1 MTRSRSHTRLAFATA
16 LLLAPLAELPAAAP
30 ALHGFSTIQADPIGR
45 KLQSAMI
52 WADPLQNKPGVAIAF
67 RKTFALPVKPR
78 QAAFHLFADAR
89 YVLWVNG
96 TYVERGP
103 NRFQP
108 NGPEYDTIDLAPCLQ
123 AGTNAIAVLVVGD
136 LSGGKVMQHAP
147 GLTAELDVE
156 GKELFHTDA
165 GWKWSAGT
173 RFRRVEAS
181 WPDLGESVVDA
192 RVEDGDWTQTDYRDV
207 PWKPAAPIGGGAW
220 GGLSARRMALL
231 REKPVA
237 VTLANGT
244 ALPVTLSAGAKL
256 EIQQQANRASVSAAG
271 IRGRGRH
278 GVGHRAFWR
287 SLPGEGRS
295 SAPLHH

>member
-220 GGLSARRMALL
+220 GGLSARRM
-231 REKPVA
+231 V
-237 VTLANGT
+237 
-244 ALPVTLSAGAKL
+244 LSVKS
-256 EIQQQANRASVSAAG
+256 R
-271 IRGRGRH
+271 
-278 GVGHRAFWR
+278 W
-287 SLPGEGRS
+287 P
-295 SAPLHH
+295 